1 MSVWMPSLI
10 SYATDSLNKTRAR
23 LTMPCHLKSQL
34 TLFSVIT
41 ITLLITFTAHAGNA
55 DNYNPQLGELLRNA
69 VEDADSF
76 DDKFAA
82 EVWLLDMN
90 SRLQPYIK
98 NDKER
103 ITILKRVHYEATR
116 ARLEPRLVLAV
127 MEVESRFDRFAVS
140 RSGALGLMQIMPFW
154 LKEIGRPNDNLFHIN
169 TNLRM
174 GCTILKYY
182 LEIENGNLHRALGRY
197 NGSLGKRKY
206 PDKIFTALRKHWYRG

>member
-1 MSVWMPSLI
+1 MISHHFIAQLRLIGVSVLALSLCI
-10 SYATDSLNKTRAR
+10 ACPAY
-23 LTMPCHLKSQL
+23 
-34 TLFSVIT
+34 
-41 ITLLITFTAHAGNA
+41 A
-55 DNYNPQLGELLRNA
+55 DNTDNDKPQLSKLLR
-69 VEDADSF
+69 DAINDAGSF

-90 SRLQPYIK
+90 NRLKAYIK

-103 ITILKRVHYEATR
+103 VAILKRVHYEATR
-116 ARLEPRLVLAV
+116 AKLEPRLVLAV
-127 MEVESRFDRFAVS
+127 IEVESRFDRFAVS
-140 RSGALGLMQIMPFW
+140 RAGALGLMQVMPFW

-182 LEIENGNLHRALGRY
+182 LDIENGNLHRALGRY

-206 PDKIFTALRKHWYRG
+206 PDKIFTALRKNWYPG